1 MQPRTVEITAQNK
14 MELNGFLYVVL
25 ISAKVEAKGVAL
37 SLANVQNMRLEVI
50 KTPISAMK
58 FGKKAS
64 TSSPTVPLAEFVAWS

>member
-1 MQPRTVEITAQNK
+1 MQPRMVEMTAQNN

-25 ISAKVEAKGVAL
+25 TFANVDAKGVAL

-50 KTPISAMK
+50 KTPMSAMK

-64 TSSPTVPLAEFVAWS
+64 ASSPTVPLAELVAWS

>member
-1 MQPRTVEITAQNK
+1 MTAQNN

-25 ISAKVEAKGVAL
+25 TFANIDAKGVAL

-50 KTPISAMK
+50 KTPMSAMK

-64 TSSPTVPLAEFVAWS
+64 ASSPTVPPGEFVAWS

>member
-1 MQPRTVEITAQNK
+1 MQPRMVEITAQNN

-25 ISAKVEAKGVAL
+25 TFAKIEAKGVAL
-37 SLANVQNMRLEVI
+37 SLANVQNMRLQVI

>member
-1 MQPRTVEITAQNK
+1 MQPRMVEITAQNN

-25 ISAKVEAKGVAL
+25 TFANVEAKGVAL

-50 KTPISAMK
+50 NTPVSARK

-64 TSSPTVPLAEFVAWS
+64 TSSATVLLAEFVACS

>member
-1 MQPRTVEITAQNK
+1 MQPRIVEITAQNN

-25 ISAKVEAKGVAL
+25 TFANIEAKGVAL
-37 SLANVQNMRLEVI
+37 SLANVQNMRLEVMN
-50 KTPISAMK
+50 TPMSAMK

>member
-1 MQPRTVEITAQNK
+1 MQPRMVEITAQNN

-25 ISAKVEAKGVAL
+25 TLAKVKAKGVAL

-50 KTPISAMK
+50 KTPMSAMK

>member
-1 MQPRTVEITAQNK
+1 MQPKTVEIMAQDN

-25 ISAKVEAKGVAL
+25 TLAKVEAKGVAL

-50 KTPISAMK
+50 KTPMSAIK

>member
-1 MQPRTVEITAQNK
+1 MQPKMVEITAQNN

-25 ISAKVEAKGVAL
+25 TFANVDAKGVAL

-50 KTPISAMK
+50 KTPMSAMK

-64 TSSPTVPLAEFVAWS
+64 ASSPTVPLTELVAWS

>member
-1 MQPRTVEITAQNK
+1 MQPRIVEITAQNN

-25 ISAKVEAKGVAL
+25 TFAKVEAKGVAL
-37 SLANVQNMRLEVI
+37 SLANVQNMRLEVM
-50 KTPISAMK
+50 KTPMSARK